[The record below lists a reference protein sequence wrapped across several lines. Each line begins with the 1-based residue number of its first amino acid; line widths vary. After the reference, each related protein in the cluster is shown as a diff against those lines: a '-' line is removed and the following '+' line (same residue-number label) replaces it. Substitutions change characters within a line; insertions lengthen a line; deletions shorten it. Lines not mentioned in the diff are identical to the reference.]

1 MNPRAA
7 AHALR
12 RRVTVPLSWTRLSR
26 VAFVLAAVILPR
38 PAQAQEPARPI
49 TAGPAAVAAQ
59 SSLDSLVAIA
69 LEANPRIHAAHAQ
82 IEAARARISPA
93 GTLPDPMLGV
103 GIMNLPIAEPGFDD
117 FMTMKTIAVG
127 QQVPFPGKL
136 TLARRAA
143 EHGLRAAEARL
154 EVVRRDVGADVRIA
168 YYETAF
174 LDHAANVVEA
184 SQRLVVDAVQSA
196 ESRYAVGTADQSDV
210 LRARV
215 EASKLAEEAVTLAE
229 SRRAAVARLNALLS
243 RPSDTPLA
251 TARIPDRIARA
262 AVSGDAARIR
272 FTSAALGARA
282 ADSPLPALA
291 ELQALAVR
299 SSPELRA
306 HEAEIAAQAAR
317 LELAGRAHYPDFDIS
332 LQYGQRADRTDMASV
347 MVSVPLPIHRRARQE
362 EGIAEARAELAEMEA
377 GHHAMLDRLNA
388 EVAEHYAAL
397 ERERARLAL
406 FVASILPQGRAAVE
420 SATIS
425 FRVGRADFTTLLDTE
440 RTLYDYEITMHRALA
455 DFAKTLAEL
464 ERTVGADVL
473 P

>member
-1 MNPRAA
+1 MIPRPTG
-7 AHALR
+7 HAPR
-12 RRVTVPLSWTRLSR
+12 RRVTVRFSWTLPRR
-26 VAFVLAAVILPR
+26 AAFVFVAAIPPQ
-38 PAQAQEPARPI
+38 PAQAQESARPI
-49 TAGPAAVAAQ
+49 TVGAALVAAQ

-82 IEAARARISPA
+82 IEAARAQISPA
-93 GTLPDPMLGV
+93 GTLTDPMLGV
-103 GIMNLPIAEPGFDD
+103 GIMNLPVAEPGFDD
-117 FMTMKTIAVG
+117 FMTMKTVSVG

-136 TLARRAA
+136 ALARRAA
-143 EHGLRAAEARL
+143 EHELRAAEARL
-154 EVVRRDVGADVRIA
+154 EVARLDVAADVRIA
-168 YYETAF
+168 YYEVAF
-174 LDHAANVVEA
+174 LDHASDVVEA

-196 ESRYAVGTADQSDV
+196 ESRYAVGTGDQSDV

-215 EASKLAEEAVTLAE
+215 EASGLAQEAVALAE

-272 FTSAALGARA
+272 FTSTALGARA
-282 ADSPLPALA
+282 ADSPLPSLV

-347 MVSVPLPIHRRARQE
+347 MVSVPLPIHRRARQD
-362 EGIAEARAELAEMEA
+362 EGVAEARAELAEMEA
-377 GHHAMLDRLNA
+377 GHHAMVDRLNA
-388 EVAEHYAAL
+388 EVAERHGAL

-420 SATIS
+420 SATVS
-425 FRVGRADFTTLLDTE
+425 FRVGRSDFTTLLDSE
-440 RTLYDYEITMHRALA
+440 RTLYEYETMMHRALA
-455 DFAKTLAEL
+455 DFAKTLADL
-464 ERTVGADVL
+464 DRIVGAEVL